1 MRLNAVSIHPL
12 LKLIQIDEAGVI
24 NLPCFN
30 TSHVKVNQYRYYS
43 ALVFE
48 YRFNTSHVKVNHRSE
63 CSAWVQGR
71 VSIHPMLKLIGNV
84 AGSLLEFTCFN
95 TSHVKVNPS
104 LLLLPQHSY
113 SGFNTSHVKVNPT
126 YFLHSI
132 QYTIPDSPVFINVFK
147 IFTSHR
153 AICQKNL
160 QNHRNATVFADSR
173 NFALIGGW

>member
-71 VSIHPMLKLIGNV
+71 VSIHPMLKLIQRI
-84 AGSLLEFTCFN
+84 SCIPYN
-95 TSHVKVNPS
+95 TLYQIPQYLSTFLKF
-104 LLLLPQHSY
+104 LPATAPFAKKIY
-113 SGFNTSHVKVNPT
+113 KIAAMPL
-126 YFLHSI
+126 FLRIH
-132 QYTIPDSPVFINVFK
+132 
-147 IFTSHR
+147 
-153 AICQKNL
+153 AIL
-160 QNHRNATVFADSR
+160 H
-173 NFALIGGW
+173 

>member
-1 MRLNAVSIHPL
+1 MLFFIVTFHQIVFYSLCFGRSWLLIHL
-12 LKLIQIDEAGVI
+12 MLKLIAVGV
-24 NLPCFN
+24 
-30 TSHVKVNQYRYYS
+30 
-43 ALVFE
+43 ALGGLAA
-48 YRFNTSHVKVNHRSE
+48 RFNTSHVKVNLTNNIIKQHDP
-63 CSAWVQGR
+63 
-71 VSIHPMLKLIGNV
+71 VS
-84 AGSLLEFTCFN
+84 
-95 TSHVKVNPS
+95 
-104 LLLLPQHSY
+104 
-113 SGFNTSHVKVNPT
+113 FNTSHVKVNPT

>member
-1 MRLNAVSIHPL
+1 MKIILYF
-12 LKLIQIDEAGVI
+12 K
-24 NLPCFN
+24 
-30 TSHVKVNQYRYYS
+30 
-43 ALVFE
+43 
-48 YRFNTSHVKVNHRSE
+48 
-63 CSAWVQGR
+63 
-71 VSIHPMLKLIGNV
+71 
-84 AGSLLEFTCFN
+84 
-95 TSHVKVNPS
+95 
-104 LLLLPQHSY
+104 
-113 SGFNTSHVKVNPT
+113 TSHVKVNPT

>member
-71 VSIHPMLKLIGNV
+71 VSIHPMLKLINNHKPLAQGY
-84 AGSLLEFTCFN
+84 
-95 TSHVKVNPS
+95 K
-104 LLLLPQHSY
+104 
-113 SGFNTSHVKVNPT
+113 GFNTSHVKVNPT

>member
-1 MRLNAVSIHPL
+1 M

-71 VSIHPMLKLIGNV
+71 VSIHPMLKLINTAIYSVTLNV
-84 AGSLLEFTCFN
+84 
-95 TSHVKVNPS
+95 V
-104 LLLLPQHSY
+104 
-113 SGFNTSHVKVNPT
+113 
-126 YFLHSI
+126 SI
-132 QYTIPDSPVFINVFK
+132 HPMLKLIY
-147 IFTSHR
+147 
-153 AICQKNL
+153 L
-160 QNHRNATVFADSR
+160 QE
-173 NFALIGGW
+173 

>member
-48 YRFNTSHVKVNHRSE
+48 YR
-63 CSAWVQGR
+63 
-71 VSIHPMLKLIGNV
+71 
-84 AGSLLEFTCFN
+84 
-95 TSHVKVNPS
+95 
-104 LLLLPQHSY
+104 
-113 SGFNTSHVKVNPT
+113 FNTSHVKVNPT

>member
-71 VSIHPMLKLIGNV
+71 VSIHPMLKLIQLFQFFKMLHL
-84 AGSLLEFTCFN
+84 S
-95 TSHVKVNPS
+95 
-104 LLLLPQHSY
+104 
-113 SGFNTSHVKVNPT
+113 FNTSHVKVNPT

>member
-1 MRLNAVSIHPL
+1 MVFVKIEGMLFFIVTFHQIVFYSLCFGRSWLLIHL
-12 LKLIQIDEAGVI
+12 MLKLIAVGV
-24 NLPCFN
+24 
-30 TSHVKVNQYRYYS
+30 
-43 ALVFE
+43 ALGGLAA
-48 YRFNTSHVKVNHRSE
+48 RFNTSHVKVNLTNNIIKQHDP
-63 CSAWVQGR
+63 
-71 VSIHPMLKLIGNV
+71 VS
-84 AGSLLEFTCFN
+84 
-95 TSHVKVNPS
+95 
-104 LLLLPQHSY
+104 
-113 SGFNTSHVKVNPT
+113 FNTSHVKVNPT

>member
-71 VSIHPMLKLIGNV
+71 VSIHPMLKLI
-84 AGSLLEFTCFN
+84 SIRLLFLCFF
-95 TSHVKVNPS
+95 VLV
-104 LLLLPQHSY
+104 
-113 SGFNTSHVKVNPT
+113 
-126 YFLHSI
+126 SI
-132 QYTIPDSPVFINVFK
+132 HPMLK
-147 IFTSHR
+147 
-153 AICQKNL
+153 
-160 QNHRNATVFADSR
+160 
-173 NFALIGGW
+173 LIR